1 MTTKTEEAKKNFYW
15 LSFARPVPKETFV
28 VIEEAETVQ
37 EAVVQAMPLNR
48 FNPREWSIQP
58 YQIPGDGEELKDFK
72 LHTLIHKAD
81 LIAKG
86 YQKV

>member
-1 MTTKTEEAKKNFYW
+1 MTTKTKAKNFYW

-28 VIEEAETVQ
+28 VIEEAETARK
-37 EAVVQAMPLNR
+37 AVDQACPLKN
-48 FNPREWSIQP
+48 FNPREWSMQS

-72 LHTLIHKAD
+72 LHTLITRAE

-86 YQKV
+86 YQKA